1 MFNFKNV
8 GVIEGQGST
17 PDGLDIILLLQLWV
31 PAIHINEICNLMSEN
46 NISDFYEDREYE
58 GVETYVHN

>member
-1 MFNFKNV
+1 VFSFKGA

-17 PDGLDIILLLQLWV
+17 ADGRGIILLLQIRV